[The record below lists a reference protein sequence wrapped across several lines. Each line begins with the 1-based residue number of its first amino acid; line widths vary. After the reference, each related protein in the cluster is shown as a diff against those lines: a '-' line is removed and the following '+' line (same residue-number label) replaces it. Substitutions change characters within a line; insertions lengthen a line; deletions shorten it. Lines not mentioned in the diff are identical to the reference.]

1 MIRIIIEYFDAQNDL
16 ETQEAKKLGLARPL
30 KTSFSVESVTSSVGL
45 FEIQLYSCVC
55 LVIVLIV
62 AHYKLQKL
70 GNVDN

>member
-30 KTSFSVESVTSSVGL
+30 KTSFSVEC
-45 FEIQLYSCVC
+45 EIQLYSCVC